1 VRIGECGDLI
11 ELVTG
16 EIGEAHGP
24 FVEVSF
30 GDGFED
36 DARDFS
42 MTRIMGDALVKVF
55 DGFRFAFEN
64 LEETAAH
71 VEQNTGDV
79 EMLVFLP
86 GSDNEGFQLFRLEG
100 MARGARI
107 DAMNQGH
114 GADLLGPCVVA
125 YSSVARM
132 RNAG

>member
-1 VRIGECGDLI
+1 MRIGECGDLI
-11 ELVTG
+11 ELVSG
-16 EIGEAHGP
+16 EISKAHRP
-24 FVEVSF
+24 FVEVSL

-64 LEETAAH
+64 LEETAAP

-114 GADLLGPCVVA
+114 GADLLGHALSLDRSEEP
-125 YSSVARM
+125 
-132 RNAG
+132 